1 MRGMNE
7 NDENEGF
14 ANEMRG
20 GEETEEE
27 EEQGF
32 L

>member
-1 MRGMNE
+1 MRGVND
-7 NDENEGF
+7 NDENEGV
-14 ANEMRG
+14 AGEMRE

>member
-1 MRGMNE
+1 MRGVND
-7 NDENEGF
+7 NDENEGV
-14 ANEMRG
+14 ADEMRE

>member
-7 NDENEGF
+7 NDENEGV
-14 ANEMRG
+14 ADKMRG

-27 EEQGF
+27 KEQGF